1 MSYEYQSI
9 KEILEMIG
17 NNEIY
22 LPAIQRK
29 FVWRYNQIESLF
41 DSIMRGYPIGTFF
54 FWYVKGD
61 KKNEYTFYKFL
72 QNYHEKENFL
82 NEIAPKPELRDR
94 IIGVLDGQQRLSSMY
109 ISLQGTYA
117 YKKLYAKWN
126 SPDAFPRRE
135 LYLNLFKT
143 SFEKGKVKKEVGDK
157 EDEDFVYE
165 FKFLVDKEAKNIDK
179 EHLWFLVKD
188 ALKWGEDPEIDEYY
202 DDLIEKDDFSNEIKD
217 LIMKKRTQ
225 IKKILRILH
234 QRLVIEKM
242 ISYYKIEEQELDNI
256 LDIFVRVNSGGTVL
270 SKSDLL
276 FSTIVANWE
285 EGRGEIENFLKRINE
300 KGEGFWF
307 NNDFIMRSCLVLTDC
322 PVLFKVKSFKKENIK
337 KIKNEWENIKS
348 AVSRAIDTLVEF
360 GFSGEKLT
368 SQMAVIPVA
377 YYFIKG
383 GHGDK
388 SAKLGIRKYLVH
400 SLLMQVYGGQGDS
413 VLSNIREALRKKD
426 RNIYTLKNK
435 YFEFELLL
443 NSNLPGNKSLKIS
456 YEDIEGIMEY
466 KKGPYTFM
474 VLTLLYP
481 NLRFSQIK
489 FHQDH
494 MHPASLFTE
503 AKLKKNNIPKEK
515 WMNWQE
521 IKDMLPNLQLLEG
534 SENESKNKTPFKEWL
549 YGKDGK
555 GNQSVP
561 DIKKFKTDNYIPKDV
576 SLEFKDFDEFHE
588 ARKNILVEKL
598 SKVLL

>member
-202 DDLIEKDDFSNEIKD
+202 DDLIEKDDLSNEIKD